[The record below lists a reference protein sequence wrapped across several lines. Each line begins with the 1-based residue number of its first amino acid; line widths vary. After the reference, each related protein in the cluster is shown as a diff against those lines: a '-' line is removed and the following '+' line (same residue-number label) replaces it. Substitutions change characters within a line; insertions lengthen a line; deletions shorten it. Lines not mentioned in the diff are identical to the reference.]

1 MSLFSRKHNLDTCG
15 LAMGDLVSY
24 ADGVRLVG
32 QNTLISTFRDPLHY
46 IILHAGHACIG
57 YTPRARL
64 LNHWA
69 TKPEVCNQLVL

>member
-1 MSLFSRKHNLDTCG
+1 MYTCIIF
-15 LAMGDLVSY
+15 LAIGPKLSGVFTQIDNMADADVMYNFTFNLVSI
-24 ADGVRLVG
+24 
-32 QNTLISTFRDPLHY
+32 IS
-46 IILHAGHACIG
+46 IG

>member
-1 MSLFSRKHNLDTCG
+1 MTKHALDALSQELHRHPACGAGCSYHSGILFTCVV
-15 LAMGDLVSY
+15 LSMANYTV
-24 ADGVRLVG
+24 
-32 QNTLISTFRDPLHY
+32 
-46 IILHAGHACIG
+46 CIG